1 MNDHASM
8 CALINWIISM
18 KCESIKIASGLAERI
33 GKNKRWLLKYRTGQ
47 RDRLK
52 LVHQAGHGLSASLA
66 LAEPGAGVEG
76 RWAGRALGGGALG
89 GGALGGRLKGGGWQ
103 GGLKGGWERGGQGS
117 APEHL
122 SARDVRA
129 APSRAALPLS
139 LFEQVVDGG
148 GSAMNAQE
156 IWVVLDANLSL
167 GSVNVEV
174 ELDC

>member
-1 MNDHASM
+1 M
-8 CALINWIISM
+8 
-18 KCESIKIASGLAERI
+18 G
-33 GKNKRWLLKYRTGQ
+33 G
-47 RDRLK
+47 
-52 LVHQAGHGLSASLA
+52 
-66 LAEPGAGVEG
+66 EG
-76 RWAGRALGGGALG
+76 SRGGGSRGGAEG
-89 GGALGGRLKGGGWQ
+89 GGGGGGGRQ
-103 GGLKGGWERGGQGS
+103 GGWERGGQGS
-117 APEHL
+117 TPEHL

-156 IWVVLDANLSL
+156 IWVVLDANPIL

>member
-1 MNDHASM
+1 MNDHAST

-89 GGALGGRLKGGGWQ
+89 GGLKGGGVA
-103 GGLKGGWERGGQGS
+103 GRAEGWLGERGAGQHS
-117 APEHL
+117 
-122 SARDVRA
+122 
-129 APSRAALPLS
+129 
-139 LFEQVVDGG
+139 
-148 GSAMNAQE
+148 
-156 IWVVLDANLSL
+156 
-167 GSVNVEV
+167 
-174 ELDC
+174 